1 MLKLKIIIAST
12 RPTRMADRVAPWVVE
27 SATSHGAFDVEVLD
41 LRDWPLPMF
50 QEHIGTIGDF
60 NDPMYSEPIVR
71 EWNRKLKGA
80 DALLVITAEYLHSI
94 PGVLK
99 NAFDNV
105 FVSYALRNKPIA
117 AVGYSIGVAAG
128 VRAVEHLFDV
138 AIESE
143 MVPLRD
149 TVLISRV
156 ESAFDDQ
163 GVPNDFPMRIAM
175 SIMLDDLA
183 WWGELLSYGRSK
195 GELPPA
201 AFRVRAAMVE
211 AGEEENPIVVATASR
226 IGQFPPGRDGSDHA
240 SSRAQCQVSAD
251 TAEESR
257 CVRD

>member
-1 MLKLKIIIAST
+1 
-12 RPTRMADRVAPWVVE
+12 MADRVAPWVVE
-27 SATSHGAFDVEVLD
+27 RATSHGAFEVEVLD

-60 NDPMYSEPIVR
+60 NDPTYSEPIVR
-71 EWNRKLKGA
+71 EWNRKLKDA

-117 AVGYSIGVAAG
+117 AVGYSIGVASG

-143 MVPLRD
+143 MVPLRN

-163 GVPNDFPMRIAM
+163 GVPNDLPTRIAM
-175 SIMLDDLA
+175 SITLDDLA
-183 WWGELLSYGRSK
+183 WWGKLLAYGRAK

-201 AFRVRAAMVE
+201 AFRLRAAMAE
-211 AGEEENPIVVATASR
+211 ASSASSTR
-226 IGQFPPGRDGSDHA
+226 DEDGSSDVDEDVPATVKRSHG
-240 SSRAQCQVSAD
+240 
-251 TAEESR
+251 
-257 CVRD
+257 

>member
-1 MLKLKIIIAST
+1 
-12 RPTRMADRVAPWVVE
+12 MADRVAPWVVE
-27 SATSHGAFDVEVLD
+27 SATLHGAFDVEVLD

-60 NDPMYSEPIVR
+60 IDPTYSEPIVR

-163 GVPNDFPMRIAM
+163 GVPNDFPTRIAM

-201 AFRVRAAMVE
+201 AFRVRAAMAE
-211 AGEEENPIVVATASR
+211 AASESSTGDEERSSDVDEDVDASIKR
-226 IGQFPPGRDGSDHA
+226 SHG
-240 SSRAQCQVSAD
+240 
-251 TAEESR
+251 
-257 CVRD
+257 